1 MQGRIWLFS
10 AVLACLVAT
19 QATAQDNGEYLPKAG
34 DFRIGFSTEGGS
46 GLSYTDLDSLKTTNI
61 SFGGSYFFSSNF
73 ALELGFSYA
82 ESRFVIFDGG
92 EFFEEE
98 FEFTP
103 KTTSFSVGVS
113 FYLGSGGTSNFVPFL
128 SASYA
133 RIDTDGPTL
142 TGFNASLGGHLF
154 LSQNTSLDISVSYL
168 NLRGGGA
175 KADGFR
181 FGVGFS
187 VWFR

>member
-10 AVLACLVAT
+10 AVLACLVAA
-19 QATAQDNGEYLPKAG
+19 QASAQYNGDYLPKAG
-34 DFRIGFSTEGGS
+34 DFRIGFSTQGGS
-46 GLSYTDLDSLKTTNI
+46 GVTYADIENDKTTNI

-82 ESRFVIFDGG
+82 ETKTRFTFDFD
-92 EFFEEE
+92 EDEEE
-98 FEFTP
+98 FEFTS
-103 KTTSFSVGVS
+103 KTTSFNVGVS
-113 FYLGSGGTSNFVPFL
+113 LYLGSGGTSNFVPFL
-128 SASYA
+128 SASYESL
-133 RIDTDGPTL
+133 DTDGPTL

>member
-10 AVLACLVAT
+10 AVLACLVAA
-19 QATAQDNGEYLPKAG
+19 QAVAQDNGEYLPKAG

-46 GLSYTDLDSLKTTNI
+46 GLSYTDIDGLKTTNI

-82 ESRFVIFDGG
+82 ESKSRFED
-92 EFFEEE
+92 
-98 FEFTP
+98 FEFTS

-133 RIDTDGPTL
+133 SIDTDGPTL